1 MLDDNINPGAPCFGK
16 GFRHTFGDTGS
27 RTFSSLAGVPLHTD
41 ETSYLDR
48 KKESPPFCEH

>member
-1 MLDDNINPGAPCFGK
+1 MERKNKLEGTPCFEEGVH
-16 GFRHTFGDTGS
+16 HTFGDTGS

-48 KKESPPFCEH
+48 KKESPPVGEH